1 MFFRT
6 LLLFS
11 LSLPLSLMFIFSF
24 LCGLFYVLYLYFR
37 LITSLM
43 KASYKCSSSFHM
55 FFHLMYTCI
64 FGIAY
69 FLEKV
74 NLTKKESTLFVNYY
88 FIVHKKKIIMR
99 VIKEDNKVRMENE
112 NKELGVF
119 SNIIFLFFNNLK
131 NKFRILILFI

>member
-1 MFFRT
+1 
-6 LLLFS
+6 
-11 LSLPLSLMFIFSF
+11 
-24 LCGLFYVLYLYFR
+24 
-37 LITSLM
+37 M

-88 FIVHKKKIIMR
+88 FIVHKKKNIMR

>member
-1 MFFRT
+1 MFFRI

-11 LSLPLSLMFIFSF
+11 LSLSCLFFLF

-55 FFHLMYTCI
+55 FFHLRYTCI

>member
-1 MFFRT
+1 MFVS
-6 LLLFS
+6 LLYIDEFSCSLELYYYSPS
-11 LSLPLSLMFIFSF
+11 LSLSCLFFLFCVDCFMFDIFT
-24 LCGLFYVLYLYFR
+24 YFR

-55 FFHLMYTCI
+55 FYHLMYTCI

-69 FLEKV
+69 FLGKV
-74 NLTKKESTLFVNYY
+74 NLTKKKSTLFVNYY

-99 VIKEDNKVRMENE
+99 VIKEDNKVGMENE

-119 SNIIFLFFNNLK
+119 SNIIF
-131 NKFRILILFI
+131 I

>member
-1 MFFRT
+1 MFFRI

-11 LSLPLSLMFIFSF
+11 LSLSCLFFLF

-88 FIVHKKKIIMR
+88 FIVHKKKNIMR

-119 SNIIFLFFNNLK
+119 ANIIFLFFNNLK

>member
-1 MFFRT
+1 MFFII

-11 LSLPLSLMFIFSF
+11 LSLSCLFFLF

-119 SNIIFLFFNNLK
+119 SNIIFL
-131 NKFRILILFI
+131 